1 MDATSAINR
10 LCVNGCF
17 FFPLSFCFC
26 SGFYRIQKVQIIY

>member
-17 FFPLSFCFC
+17 FFFPFLFVFVLV
-26 SGFYRIQKVQIIY
+26 FIEYKRFR